1 MRRLWMLGLLV
12 AALTLTACAG
22 NEERQLQALFDD
34 VVDLVN
40 NGHVKI
46 ADVPVGVIKS
56 IELTEDEQALV
67 TMEIT
72 RDLEL
77 PSEVSA
83 RLRKTNLLGERFVEL
98 VPDRESGGEFEWG
111 STITD
116 TQTIPEFE
124 QFISSSTEILAAV
137 SADRIAGALEAGATG
152 LGGRGQTFGQ
162 LLDDM
167 TEIVSSYDRN
177 SQDLVR
183 LIDGME
189 AFLADVG
196 PEAELHGR
204 ALAELQKATAVLR
217 EEDERLLDTLQDV
230 RGLSE
235 TSVDIMQTH
244 RERIDRFWTHFGGL
258 VGEIERR
265 NADLAAFGALWDQ
278 HNRNTYNGVNQEHA
292 QIFFDFIVCGV
303 NDRPGDPVR
312 ACHKPPQ
319 GGDRP
324 PIREP
329 QP

>member
-1 MRRLWMLGLLV
+1 MRRMWIVGLLT
-12 AALTLTACAG
+12 AALALTGCA
-22 NEERQLQALFDD
+22 NEERQIQALFDD

-56 IELTEDEQALV
+56 IELTDDQQALV

-98 VPDRESGGEFEWG
+98 VPNREAGGEFDWG

-124 QFISSSTEILAAV
+124 QFISASTEILAAV
-137 SADRIAGALEAGATG
+137 SADRIAGALEAGAVG

-177 SQDLVR
+177 SEDLVR

-204 ALAELQKATAVLR
+204 AVAELQRATAVLR
-217 EEDERLLDTLQDV
+217 EEDDRLLDTLQDV

-265 NADLAAFGALWDQ
+265 NADLATFGVLWDQ
-278 HNRNTYNGVNQEHA
+278 HNRNTFGGVNQEHA

-312 ACHKPPQ
+312 ACLKPPQ
-319 GGDRP
+319 GGEGP
-324 PIREP
+324 NWREP
-329 QP
+329 QS